1 MRERPSAG
9 AALGVV
15 VGWTLGSRHAL
26 RLLHHRPPTLA
37 SAVSGQIAGNL
48 VAAAIGAAFLANTPG
63 HLGQFIHRPGRK
75 DAAAIALGVAI
86 SAPGSAL
93 LANRVGRK
101 IAPIEREIRGLPL
114 GRKLVVLG
122 LVPLTE
128 ELLWRGVTVSGLSV
142 LGVPFRWAVGL
153 SVALSIAAHGNA
165 FEARELVLGVG
176 PSSAGT
182 AVTYLLTRSLGTAIA
197 VHLAAD
203 FEILLP
209 LVD

>member
-1 MRERPSAG
+1 M
-9 AALGVV
+9 
-15 VGWTLGSRHAL
+15 
-26 RLLHHRPPTLA
+26 
-37 SAVSGQIAGNL
+37 
-48 VAAAIGAAFLANTPG
+48 
-63 HLGQFIHRPGRK
+63 
-75 DAAAIALGVAI
+75 AI

-142 LGVPFRWAVGL
+142 LGVP
-153 SVALSIAAHGNA
+153 AHGNA

>member
-1 MRERPSAG
+1 
-9 AALGVV
+9 
-15 VGWTLGSRHAL
+15 
-26 RLLHHRPPTLA
+26 LA

-48 VAAAIGAAFLANTPG
+48 VAAALGAAFLASTPG
-63 HLGQFIHRPGRK
+63 HLGQFVHRPRRE
-75 DAAAIALGVAI
+75 DAAVIALGVAI

-93 LANRVGRK
+93 LATRVGRQ
-101 IAPIEREIRGLPL
+101 IAPIEREIRVLPL
-114 GRKLVVLG
+114 GRKLAVLG

-128 ELLWRGVTVSGLSV
+128 ELLWRGVTASALAV
-142 LGVPFRWAVGL
+142 LGVPFHWAVGL

-165 FEARELVLGVG
+165 FKARELVLAVG

-182 AVTYLLTRSLGTAIA
+182 ATAYLLTRSLGTAIA

-203 FEILLP
+203 LEILLP